1 MRSATSCGALRVGPR
16 STPAQ
21 PRRPAAVA
29 RAAAARWGSGGTTTA
44 AKRSTAPRDS
54 RTNRGGRPNT
64 HPLHTRKC
72 NAPLN
77 LEVRTYHARFEVE
90 MRHNAP
96 NKREHVMCV
105 SNSRCGTSR
114 TAASFTRAAAA
125 VTAAAIKTR
134 TLRCTSTRAPRSSAP
149 SRRCASAGRRPRR
162 SLVRGRAR
170 SAAAAGAGNTF
181 QRFGFRWPTAHTRT
195 HSRAQYATH

>member
-77 LEVRTYHARFEVE
+77 LEVRTY
-90 MRHNAP
+90 
-96 NKREHVMCV
+96 HVMCV